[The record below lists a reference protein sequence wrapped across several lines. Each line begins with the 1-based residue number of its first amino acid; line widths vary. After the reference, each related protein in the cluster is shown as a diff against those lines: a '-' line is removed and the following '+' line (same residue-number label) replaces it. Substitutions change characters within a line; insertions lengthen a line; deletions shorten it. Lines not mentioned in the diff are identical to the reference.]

1 MIPPINNDI
10 NSLNPEFRKKF
21 DPWRKEV
28 LAKYP
33 NAVIFEARRSQDR
46 QDWLYA
52 QGRSRPGKIVTWL
65 KISNHRD
72 WNAVDIVFRNNGR
85 LERAGPYNDLIA
97 MWKKYWIRNLAPTE
111 LCHFED
117 DGTPAKVSTKPP
129 SIVIAQADTMPMTAS
144 TFQDLKWLV
153 DDKLFS
159 WDMNNLTPERILV
172 VLGRVYNKLKPL
184 LK

>member
-10 NSLNPEFRKKF
+10 NTLNPAFRKKF

-72 WNAVDIVFRNNGR
+72 
-85 LERAGPYNDLIA
+85 
-97 MWKKYWIRNLAPTE
+97 
-111 LCHFED
+111 
-117 DGTPAKVSTKPP
+117 
-129 SIVIAQADTMPMTAS
+129 
-144 TFQDLKWLV
+144 
-153 DDKLFS
+153 
-159 WDMNNLTPERILV
+159 
-172 VLGRVYNKLKPL
+172 
-184 LK
+184 